1 MCRQHRLPGNRCAGR
16 PRADMAAGVPPQPA
30 PKRQAGACGLR
41 ACSQCPLVLPL
52 SGTPRGLTPY
62 SLVRTYSHSRASP
75 EAHIPCAANNSQT
88 CLHPPPPVTN
98 ETAYRA
104 ATLTCSPAMHKPT
117 STASTAT
124 IVPHLNVQPA
134 QAPHPARSPVRS
146 VSRVS
151 RGRLQDDLQW

>member
-62 SLVRTYSHSRASP
+62 SLRGASARNTLIGGPAGARRRWKLANRRPLLHGELSCPCSSDRRFPRCRQTTAGAPRSRVLIVAPSRQATSTWKVTASP
-75 EAHIPCAANNSQT
+75 SA
-88 CLHPPPPVTN
+88 
-98 ETAYRA
+98 
-104 ATLTCSPAMHKPT
+104 K
-117 STASTAT
+117 
-124 IVPHLNVQPA
+124 
-134 QAPHPARSPVRS
+134 QAEEDTVINQA
-146 VSRVS
+146 
-151 RGRLQDDLQW
+151 GR